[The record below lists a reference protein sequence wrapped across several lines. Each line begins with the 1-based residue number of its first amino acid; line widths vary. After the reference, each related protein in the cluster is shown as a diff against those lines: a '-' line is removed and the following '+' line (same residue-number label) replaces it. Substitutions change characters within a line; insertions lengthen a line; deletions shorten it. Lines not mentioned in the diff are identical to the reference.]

1 MRILHLHSEKN
12 WGGGEKQLLQLVLGL
27 KEHGVEQLLICPK
40 GSMLERQCDQEKIN
54 KSPLRIDSGIS
65 LITCYHFIKLIN
77 QYQPDLIH
85 LHTSKAHT
93 LAIVASVFSRM
104 PPLVLTRRMNN
115 RVSGNW
121 FSRHKYNHPAIQ
133 KIICVS
139 DRVKTTL
146 SLAIPKEKLQSIYGG
161 ISIADTEMKI
171 DQNFLTDKYPHLNSK
186 KVIGFVGRLT
196 EVKDPLLFMEMVKT
210 LHKSMDDLSFVI
222 IGNGPL
228 VDVLENEIRKYELE
242 GAVTLVGFT
251 SDSISAI
258 SSLDLLVLTS
268 RNEGIPN
275 VILEAFVCQ
284 VPVLAVNVGGIPE
297 LIKDEKSG
305 LLVNRSPQ
313 DLAVGAE
320 RLLQDADLRERV
332 INGGKKRAQQL
343 DANKG
348 IEATLELYNRII
360 GANS

>member
-1 MRILHLHSEKN
+1 M
-12 WGGGEKQLLQLVLGL
+12 
-27 KEHGVEQLLICPK
+27 
-40 GSMLERQCDQEKIN
+40 
-54 KSPLRIDSGIS
+54 
-65 LITCYHFIKLIN
+65 
-77 QYQPDLIH
+77 
-85 LHTSKAHT
+85 
-93 LAIVASVFSRM
+93 
-104 PPLVLTRRMNN
+104 
-115 RVSGNW
+115 
-121 FSRHKYNHPAIQ
+121 
-133 KIICVS
+133 S